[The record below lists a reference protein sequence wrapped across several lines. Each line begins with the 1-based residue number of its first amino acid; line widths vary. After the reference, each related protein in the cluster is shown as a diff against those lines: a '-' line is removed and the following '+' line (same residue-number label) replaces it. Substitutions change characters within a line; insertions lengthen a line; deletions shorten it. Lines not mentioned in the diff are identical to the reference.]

1 MDKVKDFLK
10 LHWLKIVIVVAII
23 LIVILIS
30 EIISTMNQNSSIE
43 QSSNNDTKY
52 TTTMKNAETA
62 VKSVVT
68 IENDTPKNITT
79 QTIDKTNINSNN
91 EVGSG
96 VVYKAVTILFILT
109 NTHIVGSN
117 KRVNITY
124 DDDKT
129 ATATVVGEICGQI
142 LQCLKQR

>member
-23 LIVILIS
+23 LIVLLIS
-30 EIISTMNQNSSIE
+30 AIISTMNQNSSIE

-96 VVYKAVTILFILT
+96 VVYKAVDDTFYF
-109 NTHIVGSN
+109 NQY
-117 KRVNITY
+117 TY
-124 DDDKT
+124 SWK
-129 ATATVVGEICGQI
+129 
-142 LQCLKQR
+142 

>member
-1 MDKVKDFLK
+1 M
-10 LHWLKIVIVVAII
+10 HWLKIVIVVAII

-30 EIISTMNQNSSIE
+30 AIISTMNQNSSIE

-52 TTTMKNAETA
+52 TTTMKNAETV

-96 VVYKAVTILFILT
+96 VVYKVRRYFLF
-109 NTHIVGSN
+109 
-117 KRVNITY
+117 
-124 DDDKT
+124 
-129 ATATVVGEICGQI
+129 
-142 LQCLKQR
+142 

>member
-1 MDKVKDFLK
+1 MQK
-10 LHWLKIVIVVAII
+10 H
-23 LIVILIS
+23 
-30 EIISTMNQNSSIE
+30 
-43 QSSNNDTKY
+43 
-52 TTTMKNAETA
+52 

-79 QTIDKTNINSNN
+79 QTIDKTNTNSNN

-96 VVYKAVTILFILT
+96 VVYKVETILFILT

-129 ATATVVGEICGQI
+129 LLLQSLGEICGQI

>member
-1 MDKVKDFLK
+1 M
-10 LHWLKIVIVVAII
+10 HWLKIVIVVAII

-79 QTIDKTNINSNN
+79 QTIDKTNINSIMKLS
-91 EVGSG
+91 SG
-96 VVYKAVTILFILT
+96 VVYKAVDDTFYF
-109 NTHIVGSN
+109 NQY
-117 KRVNITY
+117 TY
-124 DDDKT
+124 SWK
-129 ATATVVGEICGQI
+129 
-142 LQCLKQR
+142 

>member
-1 MDKVKDFLK
+1 
-10 LHWLKIVIVVAII
+10 
-23 LIVILIS
+23 
-30 EIISTMNQNSSIE
+30 MNQNSSIE

-52 TTTMKNAETA
+52 TTTMKNETA

-96 VVYKAVTILFILT
+96 VVYKAVDDTFYF
-109 NTHIVGSN
+109 NQY
-117 KRVNITY
+117 TY
-124 DDDKT
+124 S
-129 ATATVVGEICGQI
+129 
-142 LQCLKQR
+142 

>member
-1 MDKVKDFLK
+1 M
-10 LHWLKIVIVVAII
+10 HWLKIVIVVAII

-30 EIISTMNQNSSIE
+30 AIISTMNQNSSIE

-96 VVYKAVTILFILT
+96 VVYKAVDDTFYWFYINWT
-109 NTHIVGSN
+109 
-117 KRVNITY
+117 
-124 DDDKT
+124 DDKIHQSNFMFLNRKK
-129 ATATVVGEICGQI
+129 AQ
-142 LQCLKQR
+142 LPL

>member
-1 MDKVKDFLK
+1 M
-10 LHWLKIVIVVAII
+10 HWLKIVIVVAII

-96 VVYKAVTILFILT
+96 VVYKAVDDTFYFN

-117 KRVNITY
+117 KSKYYI
-124 DDDKT
+124 
-129 ATATVVGEICGQI
+129 
-142 LQCLKQR
+142 